1 MQKHIPTCH
10 EFMPIHSYLCR
21 RAISPTG
28 ILHGCCTLSS
38 MGSFNA
44 GLQILWTVRI
54 ENPAPS
60 FCGSVG
66 PPLGESFTCACTSIH
81 SFVLFLL
88 LWHWEVVHWLMHYLC
103 FVRLEPAIAPCWEI
117 VRSEPN
123 TSKHCGLMI
132 LSSYDIIEWTTTT
145 RLWVCYH
152 F

>member
-1 MQKHIPTCH
+1 MIGFLIQRFLIKFPNKKVLTSL
-10 EFMPIHSYLCR
+10 MPNASVGLSSDASLLFLYILSCKNIYPLVMSLCPYISYLCR

-66 PPLGESFTCACTSIH
+66 PPVGESFAYACTSIH

-88 LWHWEVVHWLMHYLC
+88 L
-103 FVRLEPAIAPCWEI
+103 
-117 VRSEPN
+117 
-123 TSKHCGLMI
+123 
-132 LSSYDIIEWTTTT
+132 
-145 RLWVCYH
+145 
-152 F
+152 